1 LILYIFFEYFFK
13 NVSNDEIYNINIHLI
28 TVYNF
33 IIGFNNCVRCQRN
46 LGINDYVQC
55 QFCHQKF
62 HGTCITQQEL
72 SLISINKIFQ
82 CTECNLKLSQYFA
95 YNYQNYQYG
104 SIPNPHPMAIIP
116 PQQVYTNNN
125 QVPVQQVKNNKKNK
139 INLIKSKKQNKK
151 NEEIIIDDDP
161 EDNDNKINE
170 IKNNNNNINAFSTA
184 KNNNNMMMNDNMPQI
199 INSFY
204 YFNNNPNA
212 INSQVQL
219 LKDKDKNNYSNET
232 SVNYNEELSNNN
244 INNINSINN
253 NSSMNIKKLKKV
265 KPKKYNCIFNKN
277 TLQILE
283 NMSITNEDKLLY
295 ILNNFKNIR
304 IDPLILKVLEER
316 KTKKRIG
323 YYESLL
329 SEEQNTSSNN
339 EREKARNDLD
349 NNYIGQNN
357 QNSQGIYSTPQQPQ
371 KLTFPID
378 DKILFSDLEKY
389 NISDEI
395 LYRPLPKKID
405 LDYHM
410 LNKLFIV
417 WDFLITFKDVVFP
430 DKIAEEINID
440 KNILVFYNE
449 LINEENDFEYY
460 KNIYVSLLLICVKNI
475 PLVIKAQKDQRL
487 FVLKSILEN
496 LHSTSFNIIYDSPL
510 IVLKEIT
517 ECYIYCNSI
526 EENNYQT
533 LHEILK
539 DVNDMKHR
547 ESYERNKNIYE
558 KDEFHEDNL
567 RSLDD
572 NTRIFLLH
580 VIIGL
585 CFETVI
591 IKEKIKS
598 EYDNM
603 AALSYQKKTLED
615 SMFEV
620 EKRLKELNRMEDF
633 TSLENDIA
641 NKEKRLEEIMK
652 DELANNNLSEEE
664 ANVRK
669 KEKEETANEINRMK
683 NILNENEKLL
693 EKKKEINGQINDT
706 IEKIYNLKTLR
717 KKYLGID
724 YQGNEYYYF
733 ITGEGVIYT
742 KNRKR
747 EEWCYFDDKD
757 DIQTLIN
764 KLTEKGKNEKK
775 LKNILKFFLS
785 QMKEKEEK
793 ALKEQELKEQEKV
806 ENSPESKEKDIPK
819 EEEKQNINNTVPQ
832 KVLID
837 LGKKSPEP
845 EKKKGNKSERKIY
858 LRSGNKS
865 RIQFSENDIQI
876 LESDSDVEIQENDE
890 EKEDTNKNENKD
902 SKEKNNNAPVPK
914 KEMITFVLSE
924 EHLPLNTILINIAQI
939 FSDYLVQ
946 FNKQWESEENR
957 NKWKEVLTNYATD
970 KNILI
975 SLKMFN
981 HKFKNP
987 YKIITNEDE
996 IIMKEKGNKYYY
1008 VDYFTFEQE
1017 DGNELKIP
1025 DTNLNLILS
1034 PKVKIWSKEMAQND
1048 IDFYYNNDLLLSVFS
1063 REQLCYVVHFYEMAI
1078 FGLVHRREG
1087 KRKI

>member
-1 LILYIFFEYFFK
+1 MTL
-13 NVSNDEIYNINIHLI
+13 
-28 TVYNF
+28 
-33 IIGFNNCVRCQRN
+33 
-46 LGINDYVQC
+46 
-55 QFCHQKF
+55 
-62 HGTCITQQEL
+62 
-72 SLISINKIFQ
+72 
-82 CTECNLKLSQYFA
+82 
-95 YNYQNYQYG
+95 
-104 SIPNPHPMAIIP
+104 IP
-116 PQQVYTNNN
+116 PQPVYATNQ
-125 QVPVQQVKNNKKNK
+125 QVPLTQVKNNKK
-139 INLIKSKKQNKK
+139 IKNITNKKQNKK
-151 NEEIIIDDDP
+151 NEEIIIEDEP
-161 EDNDNKINE
+161 EEINNNINQ
-170 IKNNNNNINAFSTA
+170 IKNNNSNINDFNMMKS
-184 KNNNNMMMNDNMPQI
+184 NNNMIIDNVPQI

-204 YFNNNPNA
+204 YINNNTN
-212 INSQVQL
+212 NSQSPSFL
-219 LKDKDKNNYSNET
+219 LKEKEKNNTNSNET
-232 SVNYNEELSNNN
+232 SINYNEELSNNN

-253 NSSMNIKKLKKV
+253 NSLLMKKLKKP
-265 KPKKYNCIFNKN
+265 KAKKYNCIFNKN

-304 IDPLILKVLEER
+304 IDPLIIKVLEER

-323 YYESLL
+323 YYESIL

-339 EREKARNDLD
+339 EREKARNDI
-349 NNYIGQNN
+349 NNTMN
-357 QNSQGIYSTPQQPQ
+357 QNSAQNTYVPPPQP
-371 KLTFPID
+371 KPTFPLD

-389 NISDEI
+389 NISTEI
-395 LYRPLPKKID
+395 LDRPLPKKIE
-405 LDYHM
+405 LDFHM

-417 WDFLITFKDVVFP
+417 WDFLTTFKDIIFP
-430 DKIAEEINID
+430 DKINNEIEID

-475 PLVIKAQKDQRL
+475 PLVLKTPKDQRIFL
-487 FVLKSILEN
+487 LKSILEN

-510 IVLKEIT
+510 IVLKEVT
-517 ECYIYCNSI
+517 ECYIYSNSI
-526 EENNYQT
+526 EENNYQI

-539 DVNDMKHR
+539 DVNNMKHR

-567 RSLDD
+567 RSMDT
-572 NTRIFLLH
+572 NTKIFLLH

-591 IKEKIKS
+591 IKEKIKT

-620 EKRLKELNRMEDF
+620 DKRLKELNRMEDF
-633 TSLENDIA
+633 NTLSNDIA
-641 NKEKRLEEIMK
+641 NKERRFEEIK
-652 DELANNNLSEEE
+652 QDELVNNNLTEEE
-664 ANVRK
+664 ANIRK
-669 KEKEETANEINRMK
+669 KEKEETEKEINRMK
-683 NILNENEKLL
+683 SILSENEKLI

-747 EEWCYFDDKD
+747 EEWAFFDNKD
-757 DIQTLIN
+757 DIQILIN

-775 LKNILKFFLS
+775 LKNILKFFLA

-793 ALKEQELKEQEKV
+793 ALKEKELQEQEQEKEGKQSPLE
-806 ENSPESKEKDIPK
+806 ENQKNQETNNDN
-819 EEEKQNINNTVPQ
+819 NINNKSAEPP

-837 LGKKSPEP
+837 LGKKVPDP
-845 EKKKGNKSERKIY
+845 DKKKHNKNERKIY
-858 LRSGNKS
+858 LRSGDNRK

-876 LESDSDVEIQENDE
+876 LESDSDIEIQ
-890 EKEDTNKNENKD
+890 D
-902 SKEKNNNAPVPK
+902 STEEKNNTNENEPKEPTDKNPITPAPK
-914 KEMITFVLSE
+914 KEREPITFILSE
-924 EHLPLNTILINIAQI
+924 EHLPLNIILINIEKI

-946 FNKQWESEENR
+946 FNKQWENESNR
-957 NKWKEVLTNYATD
+957 AKWREVITNYATD

-996 IIMKEKGNKYYY
+996 VIVKDKGNKFYYMN
-1008 VDYFTFEQE
+1008 YFTFEQE
-1017 DGNELKIP
+1017 DGNVLNIP
-1025 DTNLNLILS
+1025 ETNPNLILS
-1034 PKVKIWSKEMAQND
+1034 PKVKIWSKEMDLND

-1087 KRKI
+1087 KRKL

>member
-1 LILYIFFEYFFK
+1 
-13 NVSNDEIYNINIHLI
+13 
-28 TVYNF
+28 
-33 IIGFNNCVRCQRN
+33 
-46 LGINDYVQC
+46 LGVNDYVQC
-55 QFCHQKF
+55 QFCQKKF
-62 HGTCITQQEL
+62 HGTCLTQQEL

-82 CTECNLKLSQYFA
+82 CAECNLKFSQYFA
-95 YNYQNYQYG
+95 YNYQNYPYG

-116 PQQVYTNNN
+116 PQPVYTNNK
-125 QVPVQQVKNNKKNK
+125 QVPVTQIKNNKKIKN
-139 INLIKSKKQNKK
+139 NLIKSKKQNKK
-151 NEEIIIDDDP
+151 NEAIIIEDEP
-161 EDNDNKINE
+161 EDNDNMINE
-170 IKNNNNNINAFSTA
+170 IKNNNNNINENNFI
-184 KNNNNMMMNDNMPQI
+184 KNNNNNMMMNDNMPQI

-204 YFNNNPNA
+204 YINNNPNA

-219 LKDKDKNNYSNET
+219 LKDKDKNTYSNET
-232 SVNYNEELSNNN
+232 SINYNEELSNNN

-253 NSSMNIKKLKKV
+253 NSSMNIKKLKKA

-316 KTKKRIG
+316 KAKKRIG
-323 YYESLL
+323 FYESIL

-339 EREKARNDLD
+339 EKEKARNEID
-349 NNYIGQNN
+349 NNYINQNN
-357 QNSQGIYSTPQQPQ
+357 QNPQGTYHTPQQTP
-371 KLTFPID
+371 KPTFPMD
-378 DKILFSDLEKY
+378 DKILFSNLEKY
-389 NISDEI
+389 NISEEI

-405 LDYHM
+405 LDFHM

-417 WDFLITFKDVVFP
+417 WDFLIIFKDVIFP
-430 DKIAEEINID
+430 DKIANDIEID
-440 KNILVFYNE
+440 KNILVFYNK

-510 IVLKEIT
+510 IILKEIS

-526 EENNYQT
+526 EENNYQI

-567 RSLDD
+567 RSLDN

-620 EKRLKELNRMEDF
+620 DKRLKELNRMEDF
-633 TSLENDIA
+633 TTLGNDIL
-641 NKEKRLEEIMK
+641 NKEKRLEEIQT
-652 DELANNNLSEEE
+652 DELVNNNLPEEE
-664 ANVRK
+664 LNVRI
-669 KEKEETANEINRMK
+669 KEKEDTMIEITRMK
-683 NILNENEKLL
+683 NIMNENEKLL
-693 EKKKEINGQINDT
+693 EKKVEINGQINDT

-747 EEWCYFDDKD
+747 EEWCFFDNKN

-775 LKNILKFFLS
+775 LKNVLKFFLA

-806 ENSPESKEKDIPK
+806 ENLPQTEEKDIQK
-819 EEEKQNINNTVPQ
+819 EEEKQNMNNAEPQ

-837 LGKKSPEP
+837 LGKKETQP

-858 LRSGNKS
+858 LRSGDKN

-876 LESDSDVEIQENDE
+876 LESDSDVEIQEKDEDKNDI
-890 EKEDTNKNENKD
+890 NKNEKKD
-902 SKEKNNNAPVPK
+902 SKEKNNATPAPK
-914 KEMITFVLSE
+914 NIITFVLSE
-924 EHLPLNTILINIAQI
+924 EHLPLNTILINTAQI

-957 NKWKEVLTNYATD
+957 TKWKEILTNYATD

-981 HKFKNP
+981 QKFKNP

-996 IIMKEKGNKYYY
+996 IIMKDKGNKYYY

-1017 DGNELKIP
+1017 DGNEFKIP
-1025 DTNLNLILS
+1025 DTNPNLILS
-1034 PKVKIWSKEMAQND
+1034 PKVKIWSKEMDLND
-1048 IDFYYNNDLLLSVFS
+1048 IDFYYNNDMLLSVFS

-1087 KRKI
+1087 KRKV

>member
-1 LILYIFFEYFFK
+1 M
-13 NVSNDEIYNINIHLI
+13 
-28 TVYNF
+28 T
-33 IIGFNNCVRCQRN
+33 
-46 LGINDYVQC
+46 
-55 QFCHQKF
+55 
-62 HGTCITQQEL
+62 
-72 SLISINKIFQ
+72 
-82 CTECNLKLSQYFA
+82 
-95 YNYQNYQYG
+95 
-104 SIPNPHPMAIIP
+104 IIP
-116 PQQVYTNNN
+116 PQPVYATNQ
-125 QVPVQQVKNNKKNK
+125 QVPLTQVKNNKK
-139 INLIKSKKQNKK
+139 IKNITNKKQNKK
-151 NEEIIIDDDP
+151 NEEIVIEDDQ
-161 EDNDNKINE
+161 EEINNNINE
-170 IKNNNNNINAFSTA
+170 IKNNNSNINDFNMKKA
-184 KNNNNMMMNDNMPQI
+184 NNNMIIDNVPQI

-204 YFNNNPNA
+204 YINNNTN
-212 INSQVQL
+212 NSQSPSFL
-219 LKDKDKNNYSNET
+219 LKEKEKNNTNSNET
-232 SVNYNEELSNNN
+232 SINYNEELSNNN

-253 NSSMNIKKLKKV
+253 NSLLMKKLKKP
-265 KPKKYNCIFNKN
+265 KAKKYNCIFNKN

-304 IDPLILKVLEER
+304 IDPLIIKVLEER

-323 YYESLL
+323 YYESIL

-339 EREKARNDLD
+339 EREKARNDI
-349 NNYIGQNN
+349 NNTMNQNNGQNT
-357 QNSQGIYSTPQQPQ
+357 YVPPPQP
-371 KLTFPID
+371 KPTFPLD

-389 NISDEI
+389 NISTEI
-395 LYRPLPKKID
+395 LDRPLPKKIE
-405 LDYHM
+405 LDFHM

-417 WDFLITFKDVVFP
+417 WDFLTTFKDIIFP
-430 DKIAEEINID
+430 DKINNEIEID

-475 PLVIKAQKDQRL
+475 PLVLKTPKDQRIFL
-487 FVLKSILEN
+487 LKSILEN

-510 IVLKEIT
+510 IVLKEVT
-517 ECYIYCNSI
+517 ECYIYSNSI
-526 EENNYQT
+526 EENNYQI

-539 DVNDMKHR
+539 DVNNMKHR

-567 RSLDD
+567 RSMDT
-572 NTRIFLLH
+572 NTKIFLLH

-591 IKEKIKS
+591 IKEKIKT

-620 EKRLKELNRMEDF
+620 DKRLKELNRMEDF
-633 TSLENDIA
+633 NTLSNDIS
-641 NKEKRLEEIMK
+641 NKERRLEEIK
-652 DELANNNLSEEE
+652 QDEIINSNLTEEE
-664 ANVRK
+664 TNIRK
-669 KEKEETANEINRMK
+669 KEKEETEKEMNRMK
-683 NILNENEKLL
+683 SILSENEKLI

-747 EEWCYFDDKD
+747 EEWAFFDNKD
-757 DIQTLIN
+757 DIQILIN

-775 LKNILKFFLS
+775 LKNILKFFLA

-793 ALKEQELKEQEKV
+793 ALKEQELKEQEK
-806 ENSPESKEKDIPK
+806 EDKQSSL
-819 EEEKQNINNTVPQ
+819 EEQVNQKGQEANNANNINVDNTVEPP

-837 LGKKSPEP
+837 LGKKLPDHD
-845 EKKKGNKSERKIY
+845 KKKSNKNERKIY
-858 LRSGNKS
+858 LRSGDNRK

-876 LESDSDVEIQENDE
+876 LESDSDIEIQESTE
-890 EKEDTNKNENKD
+890 EKNILNENEI
-902 SKEKNNNAPVPK
+902 KESTDKNLIATAPK
-914 KEMITFVLSE
+914 KEREPITFILSE
-924 EHLPLNTILINIAQI
+924 EHLPLNIILINIEKI

-946 FNKQWESEENR
+946 FNKQWETEGNR
-957 NKWKEVLTNYATD
+957 AKWREVITNYATD

-996 IIMKEKGNKYYY
+996 VVIKDKGNKFYYMN
-1008 VDYFTFEQE
+1008 YFTFEQE
-1017 DGNELKIP
+1017 DGNVLNIP
-1025 DTNLNLILS
+1025 ETNPNLILS
-1034 PKVKIWSKEMAQND
+1034 PKVKIWSKEMDLND

-1087 KRKI
+1087 KRKL

>member
-1 LILYIFFEYFFK
+1 MILYIFFEYFFK

-339 EREKARNDLD
+339 EKEKARNELD
-349 NNYIGQNN
+349 NNYISQNN
-357 QNSQGIYSTPQQPQ
+357 QNPQGIYSTPQQPQ

-747 EEWCYFDDKD
+747 EEWCFFDNKD
-757 DIQTLIN
+757 DIQNLIN

-775 LKNILKFFLS
+775 LKNVLKFFLA

-793 ALKEQELKEQEKV
+793 ALKEQELKEQENG
-806 ENSPESKEKDIPK
+806 ENLPQSEEKEIQK
-819 EEEKQNINNTVPQ
+819 EEEKQNMNNGEPQ

-837 LGKKSPEP
+837 LGKKETQS

-858 LRSGNKS
+858 LRSGDKN

-876 LESDSDVEIQENDE
+876 LESDSDVEIQEKDEDKNDI
-890 EKEDTNKNENKD
+890 NKNEKKD
-902 SKEKNNNAPVPK
+902 SKEKNNATPAPK
-914 KEMITFVLSE
+914 NIITFVLSE
-924 EHLPLNTILINIAQI
+924 EHLPLNTILINTAQI

-957 NKWKEVLTNYATD
+957 AKWKEILTNYATD

-981 HKFKNP
+981 QKFKNP

-996 IIMKEKGNKYYY
+996 IIMKDKGNKYYY

-1017 DGNELKIP
+1017 DGNEFKIP
-1025 DTNLNLILS
+1025 DTNPNLILS
-1034 PKVKIWSKEMAQND
+1034 PKVKIWSKEMDLND

-1087 KRKI
+1087 KRKV

>member
-1 LILYIFFEYFFK
+1 M
-13 NVSNDEIYNINIHLI
+13 
-28 TVYNF
+28 T
-33 IIGFNNCVRCQRN
+33 
-46 LGINDYVQC
+46 
-55 QFCHQKF
+55 
-62 HGTCITQQEL
+62 
-72 SLISINKIFQ
+72 
-82 CTECNLKLSQYFA
+82 
-95 YNYQNYQYG
+95 
-104 SIPNPHPMAIIP
+104 IIP
-116 PQQVYTNNN
+116 PQPVYASNQ
-125 QVPVQQVKNNKKNK
+125 QVPLTQVKNNKK
-139 INLIKSKKQNKK
+139 IKNITNKKQNKK
-151 NEEIIIDDDP
+151 NEEIVIEDDP
-161 EDNDNKINE
+161 EEINNNINE
-170 IKNNNNNINAFSTA
+170 IKNNNNNINDFNMMKA
-184 KNNNNMMMNDNMPQI
+184 NNNMIIDNVPQI

-204 YFNNNPNA
+204 YINNNTN
-212 INSQVQL
+212 NSQSPSFL
-219 LKDKDKNNYSNET
+219 LKEKDKNNTNSNET
-232 SVNYNEELSNNN
+232 SINYNEELSNNN

-253 NSSMNIKKLKKV
+253 NSLLMKKLKKP
-265 KPKKYNCIFNKN
+265 KAKKYNCIFNKN

-304 IDPLILKVLEER
+304 IDPLIIKVLEER

-323 YYESLL
+323 YYESIL

-339 EREKARNDLD
+339 EREKARNDI
-349 NNYIGQNN
+349 NNTMNQNNGQNT
-357 QNSQGIYSTPQQPQ
+357 YVPPPQP
-371 KLTFPID
+371 KPTFPLD

-389 NISDEI
+389 NISTEI
-395 LYRPLPKKID
+395 LDRPLPKKIE
-405 LDYHM
+405 LDFHM

-417 WDFLITFKDVVFP
+417 WDFLTTFKDIIFP
-430 DKIAEEINID
+430 DKINNEIEID

-475 PLVIKAQKDQRL
+475 PLVLKTPKDQRIFL
-487 FVLKSILEN
+487 LKSILEN

-510 IVLKEIT
+510 IVLKEVT
-517 ECYIYCNSI
+517 ECYIYSNSI
-526 EENNYQT
+526 EENNYQI

-539 DVNDMKHR
+539 DVNNMKHR

-567 RSLDD
+567 RSMDT
-572 NTRIFLLH
+572 NTKIFLLH

-591 IKEKIKS
+591 IKEKIKT

-620 EKRLKELNRMEDF
+620 DKRLKELNRMEDF
-633 TSLENDIA
+633 NTLSNDIA
-641 NKEKRLEEIMK
+641 NKERRFEEIK
-652 DELANNNLSEEE
+652 QDELVNNNLTEEE
-664 ANVRK
+664 ANIRK
-669 KEKEETANEINRMK
+669 KEKEETEKEMNRMK
-683 NILNENEKLL
+683 SILSENEKLI

-747 EEWCYFDDKD
+747 EEWAFFDNKD
-757 DIQTLIN
+757 DIQILIN

-775 LKNILKFFLS
+775 LKNILKFFLA

-793 ALKEQELKEQEKV
+793 ALKEKELQEQEQEKEGKQSSLE
-806 ENSPESKEKDIPK
+806 ENQKNQETNNDN
-819 EEEKQNINNTVPQ
+819 NINNKSAEPP

-837 LGKKSPEP
+837 LGKKVPDP
-845 EKKKGNKSERKIY
+845 EKKKHNKNERKIY
-858 LRSGNKS
+858 LRSGDNRK

-876 LESDSDVEIQENDE
+876 LESDSDIEIQ
-890 EKEDTNKNENKD
+890 D
-902 SKEKNNNAPVPK
+902 STEEKNNTNENEPKEPTDKNPITPAPK
-914 KEMITFVLSE
+914 KEREPITFILSE
-924 EHLPLNTILINIAQI
+924 EHLPLNIILINIEKI

-946 FNKQWESEENR
+946 FNKQWENETNR
-957 NKWKEVLTNYATD
+957 AKWREVITNYATD

-996 IIMKEKGNKYYY
+996 VIIKDKGNKFYYMN
-1008 VDYFTFEQE
+1008 YFTFEQE
-1017 DGNELKIP
+1017 DGNVLNIP
-1025 DTNLNLILS
+1025 ETNPNLILS
-1034 PKVKIWSKEMAQND
+1034 PKVKIWSKEMDLND

-1087 KRKI
+1087 KRKL

>member
-1 LILYIFFEYFFK
+1 MEYFFK

-349 NNYIGQNN
+349 NNYISQNN
-357 QNSQGIYSTPQQPQ
+357 QNPQGIYSTPQQPQ

-1008 VDYFTFEQE
+1008 VDYFTFELE
-1017 DGNELKIP
+1017 DGSEFKIP

-1034 PKVKIWSKEMAQND
+1034 PKVKIWSKEMDLND

-1087 KRKI
+1087 KRKV

>member
-1 LILYIFFEYFFK
+1 MILYIFFEYFFK

-349 NNYIGQNN
+349 NNYISQNN
-357 QNSQGIYSTPQQPQ
+357 QNPQGIYSTPQQPQ

-440 KNILVFYNE
+440 KNILV
-449 LINEENDFEYY
+449 LNDFEYY

-1034 PKVKIWSKEMAQND
+1034 PKVKIWSKEMDQND

>member
-1 LILYIFFEYFFK
+1 MTL
-13 NVSNDEIYNINIHLI
+13 
-28 TVYNF
+28 
-33 IIGFNNCVRCQRN
+33 
-46 LGINDYVQC
+46 
-55 QFCHQKF
+55 
-62 HGTCITQQEL
+62 
-72 SLISINKIFQ
+72 
-82 CTECNLKLSQYFA
+82 
-95 YNYQNYQYG
+95 
-104 SIPNPHPMAIIP
+104 IP
-116 PQQVYTNNN
+116 PQPAYANN
-125 QVPVQQVKNNKKNK
+125 QQVPLTQVKNNKK
-139 INLIKSKKQNKK
+139 IKNITNKKQNKK
-151 NEEIIIDDDP
+151 NEAIIIEDEP
-161 EDNDNKINE
+161 EEINNNINQ
-170 IKNNNNNINAFSTA
+170 IKNNNSNINDFNMMKS
-184 KNNNNMMMNDNMPQI
+184 NNNMIIDNVPQI

-204 YFNNNPNA
+204 YINNNTN
-212 INSQVQL
+212 NSQSPSFL
-219 LKDKDKNNYSNET
+219 LKEKDKNNTNSNET
-232 SVNYNEELSNNN
+232 SINYNEELSNNN

-253 NSSMNIKKLKKV
+253 NSLLMKKLKKP
-265 KPKKYNCIFNKN
+265 KAKKYNCIFNKN

-304 IDPLILKVLEER
+304 IDPLIIKVLEER

-323 YYESLL
+323 YYESIL

-339 EREKARNDLD
+339 EREKARNDI
-349 NNYIGQNN
+349 NNTMNQNNGQNT
-357 QNSQGIYSTPQQPQ
+357 YVPPPQP
-371 KLTFPID
+371 KPTFPLD

-389 NISDEI
+389 NISTEI
-395 LYRPLPKKID
+395 LDRPLPKKIE
-405 LDYHM
+405 LDFHM

-417 WDFLITFKDVVFP
+417 WDFLTTFKDIIFP
-430 DKIAEEINID
+430 DKINNEIEID

-475 PLVIKAQKDQRL
+475 PLVLKTPKDQRIFL
-487 FVLKSILEN
+487 LKSILEN

-510 IVLKEIT
+510 IVLKEVT
-517 ECYIYCNSI
+517 ECYIYSNSI
-526 EENNYQT
+526 EENNYQI

-539 DVNDMKHR
+539 DVNNMKHR

-567 RSLDD
+567 RSMDT
-572 NTRIFLLH
+572 NTKIFLLH

-591 IKEKIKS
+591 IKEKIKT

-620 EKRLKELNRMEDF
+620 DKRLKELNRMEDF
-633 TSLENDIA
+633 NTLSNDIA
-641 NKEKRLEEIMK
+641 NKERRFEEIK
-652 DELANNNLSEEE
+652 QDELVNNNLTEEE
-664 ANVRK
+664 ANIRK
-669 KEKEETANEINRMK
+669 KEKEETEKEINRMK
-683 NILNENEKLL
+683 SILSENEKLI

-747 EEWCYFDDKD
+747 EEWAFFDNKD
-757 DIQTLIN
+757 DIQILIN

-775 LKNILKFFLS
+775 LKNILKFFLA

-793 ALKEQELKEQEKV
+793 ALKEKELQEQEQEKEGKQSPLE
-806 ENSPESKEKDIPK
+806 ENQKNQETN
-819 EEEKQNINNTVPQ
+819 NINNDNNINNKSVEPP

-837 LGKKSPEP
+837 LGKKVPDP
-845 EKKKGNKSERKIY
+845 DKKKHNKNERKIY
-858 LRSGNKS
+858 LRSGDNRK

-876 LESDSDVEIQENDE
+876 LESDSDIEIQ
-890 EKEDTNKNENKD
+890 D
-902 SKEKNNNAPVPK
+902 STEEKNNTNENEIKEPTDKNQITPATK
-914 KEMITFVLSE
+914 KEREPITFILSE
-924 EHLPLNTILINIAQI
+924 EHLPLNIILINIEKI

-946 FNKQWESEENR
+946 FNKQWENESNR
-957 NKWKEVLTNYATD
+957 AKWREVITNYATD

-996 IIMKEKGNKYYY
+996 VIIKDKGNKFYYMN
-1008 VDYFTFEQE
+1008 YFTFEQE
-1017 DGNELKIP
+1017 DGNVLNIP
-1025 DTNLNLILS
+1025 ETNPNLILS
-1034 PKVKIWSKEMAQND
+1034 PKVKIWSKEMDLND

-1087 KRKI
+1087 KRKL

>member
-1 LILYIFFEYFFK
+1 M
-13 NVSNDEIYNINIHLI
+13 
-28 TVYNF
+28 T
-33 IIGFNNCVRCQRN
+33 
-46 LGINDYVQC
+46 
-55 QFCHQKF
+55 
-62 HGTCITQQEL
+62 
-72 SLISINKIFQ
+72 
-82 CTECNLKLSQYFA
+82 
-95 YNYQNYQYG
+95 
-104 SIPNPHPMAIIP
+104 IIP
-116 PQQVYTNNN
+116 PQPVYATNQ
-125 QVPVQQVKNNKKNK
+125 QVPLTQVKNNKK
-139 INLIKSKKQNKK
+139 IKNITNKKQNKK
-151 NEEIIIDDDP
+151 NEEIIIEDDP
-161 EDNDNKINE
+161 EE
-170 IKNNNNNINAFSTA
+170 INNNNI
-184 KNNNNMMMNDNMPQI
+184 KEIRNNNNSINDFNMMKANNNMIIDNVPQI

-204 YFNNNPNA
+204 YINNNTNNTQSP
-212 INSQVQL
+212 SFL
-219 LKDKDKNNYSNET
+219 LKEKEKNTNSNET
-232 SVNYNEELSNNN
+232 SINYNEELSNNN

-253 NSSMNIKKLKKV
+253 NSLMMKKLKKP
-265 KPKKYNCIFNKN
+265 KTKKYNCIFNKN

-304 IDPLILKVLEER
+304 IDPLIIKVLEER

-323 YYESLL
+323 LYESIL

-339 EREKARNDLD
+339 EREKARNDI
-349 NNYIGQNN
+349 NYNTSQNN
-357 QNSQGIYSTPQQPQ
+357 ANNALNPNGVYVPPPPP
-371 KLTFPID
+371 KPTFPLD

-389 NISDEI
+389 NISTEI
-395 LYRPLPKKID
+395 LDRPLPKKID
-405 LDYHM
+405 LDFHM

-417 WDFLITFKDVVFP
+417 WDFLTTFKDIIFP
-430 DKIAEEINID
+430 DKIINDIEID
-440 KNILVFYNE
+440 KNILLFYNE

-475 PLVIKAQKDQRL
+475 PLMSKTQKDQRIFL
-487 FVLKSILEN
+487 LKSILEN

-510 IVLKEIT
+510 IVLKEVT
-517 ECYIYCNSI
+517 ECYIYSNSI
-526 EENNYQT
+526 EENNYQI

-539 DVNDMKHR
+539 DVNNMKHR

-567 RSLDD
+567 RSMDT
-572 NTRIFLLH
+572 NTKIFLLH

-585 CFETVI
+585 CFETMI

-620 EKRLKELNRMEDF
+620 DKRLKELNRMEDF
-633 TSLENDIA
+633 NTLSNDIS
-641 NKEKRLEEIMK
+641 NKERRLEEIK
-652 DELANNNLSEEE
+652 QDEIINSNLTEEE
-664 ANVRK
+664 TNIRK
-669 KEKEETANEINRMK
+669 KEKEETEKEMNRMK
-683 NILNENEKLL
+683 SILSENEKLI

-747 EEWCYFDDKD
+747 EEWAFFDNKD
-757 DIQTLIN
+757 DIQILIN

-775 LKNILKFFLS
+775 LKNILKFFLA

-793 ALKEQELKEQEKV
+793 ALKEKELQEQEQEKEDKQSPLE
-806 ENSPESKEKDIPK
+806 ENQKNQETNNDN
-819 EEEKQNINNTVPQ
+819 NINNKSAEPP

-837 LGKKSPEP
+837 LGKKVPDP
-845 EKKKGNKSERKIY
+845 DKKKHNKNERKIY
-858 LRSGNKS
+858 LRSGDNRK

-876 LESDSDVEIQENDE
+876 LESDSDIEIQ
-890 EKEDTNKNENKD
+890 D
-902 SKEKNNNAPVPK
+902 STEEKNNTNENEPKEPTDKNPITPAPK
-914 KEMITFVLSE
+914 KEREPITFILSE
-924 EHLPLNTILINIAQI
+924 EHLPLNIILINIEKI

-946 FNKQWESEENR
+946 FNKQWENESNR
-957 NKWKEVLTNYATD
+957 AKWREVITNYATD

-996 IIMKEKGNKYYY
+996 VIIKDKGNKFYYMN
-1008 VDYFTFEQE
+1008 YFTFEQE
-1017 DGNELKIP
+1017 DGNVLNIP
-1025 DTNLNLILS
+1025 ETNPNLILS
-1034 PKVKIWSKEMAQND
+1034 PKVKIWSKEMDLND

-1087 KRKI
+1087 KRKL

>member
-1 LILYIFFEYFFK
+1 MEYFFK

-357 QNSQGIYSTPQQPQ
+357 QNSQGIYNTPQQPQ

-1034 PKVKIWSKEMAQND
+1034 PKVKIWSKEMDQND

>member
-1 LILYIFFEYFFK
+1 MTL
-13 NVSNDEIYNINIHLI
+13 
-28 TVYNF
+28 
-33 IIGFNNCVRCQRN
+33 
-46 LGINDYVQC
+46 
-55 QFCHQKF
+55 
-62 HGTCITQQEL
+62 
-72 SLISINKIFQ
+72 
-82 CTECNLKLSQYFA
+82 
-95 YNYQNYQYG
+95 
-104 SIPNPHPMAIIP
+104 IP
-116 PQQVYTNNN
+116 PQPVYATNQ
-125 QVPVQQVKNNKKNK
+125 QVPLTQVKNNKK
-139 INLIKSKKQNKK
+139 IKNITNKKQNKK
-151 NEEIIIDDDP
+151 NEEIVIEDDP
-161 EDNDNKINE
+161 EEINNNINE
-170 IKNNNNNINAFSTA
+170 IKNNNSNINDFNMMKA
-184 KNNNNMMMNDNMPQI
+184 NNNMIIDNVPQI

-204 YFNNNPNA
+204 YINNNTN
-212 INSQVQL
+212 NSQSPSFL
-219 LKDKDKNNYSNET
+219 LKEKDKNNTNSNET
-232 SVNYNEELSNNN
+232 SINYNEELSNNN

-253 NSSMNIKKLKKV
+253 NSLLMKKLKKP
-265 KPKKYNCIFNKN
+265 KAKKYNCIFNKN

-304 IDPLILKVLEER
+304 IDPLIIKVLEER

-323 YYESLL
+323 YYESIL

-339 EREKARNDLD
+339 EREKARNDI
-349 NNYIGQNN
+349 NNTMNQNNGQNT
-357 QNSQGIYSTPQQPQ
+357 YVPPPQP
-371 KLTFPID
+371 KPTFPLD

-389 NISDEI
+389 NISTEI
-395 LYRPLPKKID
+395 LDRPLPKKIE
-405 LDYHM
+405 LDFHM

-417 WDFLITFKDVVFP
+417 WDFLTTFKDIIFP
-430 DKIAEEINID
+430 DKINNEIEID

-475 PLVIKAQKDQRL
+475 PLVLKTPKDQRIFL
-487 FVLKSILEN
+487 LKSILEN

-510 IVLKEIT
+510 IVLKEVT
-517 ECYIYCNSI
+517 ECYIYSNSI
-526 EENNYQT
+526 EENNYQI

-539 DVNDMKHR
+539 DVNNMKHR

-567 RSLDD
+567 RSMDT
-572 NTRIFLLH
+572 NTKIFLLH

-591 IKEKIKS
+591 IKEKIKT

-620 EKRLKELNRMEDF
+620 DKRLKELNRMEDF
-633 TSLENDIA
+633 NTLSNDIA
-641 NKEKRLEEIMK
+641 NKERRFEEIK
-652 DELANNNLSEEE
+652 QDELVNNNLTEEE
-664 ANVRK
+664 ANIRK
-669 KEKEETANEINRMK
+669 KEKEETEKEINRMK
-683 NILNENEKLL
+683 SILSENEKLI

-747 EEWCYFDDKD
+747 EEWAFFDNKD
-757 DIQTLIN
+757 DIQILIN

-775 LKNILKFFLS
+775 LKNILKFFLA

-793 ALKEQELKEQEKV
+793 ALKEKELQEQEQEKEGKQSPLE
-806 ENSPESKEKDIPK
+806 ENQKNQETN
-819 EEEKQNINNTVPQ
+819 NINNKSVEPP

-837 LGKKSPEP
+837 LGKKVPDP
-845 EKKKGNKSERKIY
+845 EKKKHNKNERKIY
-858 LRSGNKS
+858 LRSGDNRK

-876 LESDSDVEIQENDE
+876 LESDSDIEIQ
-890 EKEDTNKNENKD
+890 D
-902 SKEKNNNAPVPK
+902 STEEKNNTNENEIKEPTDKNQITPATK
-914 KEMITFVLSE
+914 KEREPITFILSE
-924 EHLPLNTILINIAQI
+924 EHLPLNIILINIEKI

-946 FNKQWESEENR
+946 FNKQWENESNR
-957 NKWKEVLTNYATD
+957 AKWREVITNYATD

-996 IIMKEKGNKYYY
+996 VIIKDKGNKFYNMN
-1008 VDYFTFEQE
+1008 YFTFEQE
-1017 DGNELKIP
+1017 DGNVLNIP
-1025 DTNLNLILS
+1025 ETNPNLILS
-1034 PKVKIWSKEMAQND
+1034 PKVKIWSKEMDLND

-1087 KRKI
+1087 KRKL